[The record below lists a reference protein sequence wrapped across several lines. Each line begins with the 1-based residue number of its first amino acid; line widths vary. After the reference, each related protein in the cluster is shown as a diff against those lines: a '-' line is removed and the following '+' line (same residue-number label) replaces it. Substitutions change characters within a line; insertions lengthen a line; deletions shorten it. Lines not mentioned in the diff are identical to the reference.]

1 VYVNR
6 LGELTAHQ
14 LSTATLLA
22 ELTLYIWLMDRRR
35 PIPTTRN
42 ALVIGGIWAAL
53 TVLFEFG
60 LGHYIVGSPWSE
72 LLANYNLAAGRMWVL
87 VPLWMAAGPP
97 AVHRTA
103 CPGAVAGH
111 LRRQG
116 DRSGWALGR
125 QLCGLELGVRAR
137 TGRCGGHPAAR
148 ADAGQLPAFGEVGA
162 VHVAAGG
169 AGPLRHGPPPAP
181 RPRER
186 AEATSREASLSE
198 RA

>member
-1 VYVNR
+1 MYVNR
-6 LGELTAHQ
+6 LRELTAHQ

-97 AVHRTA
+97 AV
-103 CPGAVAGH
+103 
-111 LRRQG
+111 LR
-116 DRSGWALGR
+116 
-125 QLCGLELGVRAR
+125 
-137 TGRCGGHPAAR
+137 
-148 ADAGQLPAFGEVGA
+148 VGTRR
-162 VHVAAGG
+162 G
-169 AGPLRHGPPPAP
+169 
-181 RPRER
+181 
-186 AEATSREASLSE
+186 
-198 RA
+198 